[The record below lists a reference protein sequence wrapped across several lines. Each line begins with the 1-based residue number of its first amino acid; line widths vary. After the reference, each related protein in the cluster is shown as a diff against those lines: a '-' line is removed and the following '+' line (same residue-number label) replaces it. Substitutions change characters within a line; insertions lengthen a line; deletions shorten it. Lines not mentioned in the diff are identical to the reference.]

1 MFFSL
6 HHDLVKLWW
15 WVLYSPRAIA
25 NAQGSPIQGRKDDNN
40 REPRYA
46 FPSRFRYHQKPDAH
60 AKSYLHII
68 SPLSKPKTPPAIFV
82 QIKYALSKDHKR
94 LHGSSINHQNLLAAS
109 AEVTT
114 GGRGHLDCGVVIS
127 PKGGSA
133 GADRGVYAAF
143 WHDRALSAL
152 CLSKELAP
160 GELAPLLRRAMRT
173 CSGDIEACIGCET

>member
-1 MFFSL
+1 MLSR
-6 HHDLVKLWW
+6 LVSDIIK
-15 WVLYSPRAIA
+15 
-25 NAQGSPIQGRKDDNN
+25 
-40 REPRYA
+40 
-46 FPSRFRYHQKPDAH
+46 SRTLMPKVPF
-60 AKSYLHII
+60 LHII
-68 SPLSKPKTPPAIFV
+68 SVPILLDSLLKPKTPPAIYCIC

-143 WHDRALSAL
+143 
-152 CLSKELAP
+152 
-160 GELAPLLRRAMRT
+160 
-173 CSGDIEACIGCET
+173 